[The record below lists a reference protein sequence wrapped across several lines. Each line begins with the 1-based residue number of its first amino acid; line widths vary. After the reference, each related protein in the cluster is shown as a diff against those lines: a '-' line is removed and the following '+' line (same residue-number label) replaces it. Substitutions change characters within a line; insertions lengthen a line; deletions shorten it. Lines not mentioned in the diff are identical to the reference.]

1 MKKTCIYWGLA
12 LLLSSCSG
20 GKNANTEQEN
30 STNQQDTAFHAV
42 VMPEIPAM
50 MTAPEQRA
58 EFLATHYWDGTDF
71 SDTSYVNH
79 REAVEQAWVDY
90 LAVLYDTPL
99 ETARQL
105 IDRFFLRISN
115 DKKLLN
121 HFGELA
127 DRYLYDP
134 NSPMRNEE
142 LYMPVLEAMINS
154 SVLDEAEK
162 MRPEFR
168 LELARKNRIG
178 TRAANFTYTLA
189 SGAKGTLY
197 QVPADYTLL
206 FINNPGCHACAET
219 IAQLKEDARVN
230 MLLKAGKLTVLSFYP
245 DEELDEWRKHQND
258 FPSEWINGYDSDF
271 VVKTKNVY
279 DLKAIPTLYLL
290 DRNKI
295 VILKDAPLQVID
307 AWLLQNVQ

>member
-1 MKKTCIYWGLA
+1 MKKIWIYCGFA
-12 LLLSSCSG
+12 LLLGSCSG
-20 GKNANTEQEN
+20 GKNAKTEQAD
-30 STNQQDTAFHAV
+30 STNRQDTVFHAV
-42 VMPEIPAM
+42 VMPEIPVM

-58 EFLATHYWDGTDF
+58 EYLAEHYWDGTDF

-105 IDRFFLRISN
+105 IGRFFLRISN
-115 DKKLLN
+115 DRKLLN

-142 LYMPVLEAMINS
+142 LYMPVLEAMISS

-168 LELARKNRIG
+168 LELARKNRVG

-197 QVPADYTLL
+197 QIHTDYTLL

-219 IAQLKEDARVN
+219 IARLKEDAGIN
-230 MLLKAGKLTVLSFYP
+230 MLLKTGKLTVLSFYP

-258 FPSEWINGYDSDF
+258 FPAEWINGYDSDF
-271 VVKTKNVY
+271 IVKTKNVY

-295 VILKDAPLQVID
+295 VVLKDAPLQAID
-307 AWLLQNVQ
+307 AWLAQNVR